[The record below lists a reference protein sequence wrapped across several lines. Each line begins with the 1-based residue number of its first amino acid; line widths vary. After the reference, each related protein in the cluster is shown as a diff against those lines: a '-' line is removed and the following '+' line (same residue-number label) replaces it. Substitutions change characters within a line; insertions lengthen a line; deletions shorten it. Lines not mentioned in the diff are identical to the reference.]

1 MTDVYLPPQ
10 RSPRQPRMAEGS
22 GDEGGGRGARGSP
35 GWQRAPGMGVGERR
49 GLAQLAGPHCWS
61 CRGARRSRHVQ
72 PGLAGWWPLR
82 EGSPQ
87 LPSFFFLS
95 KFESKAVQGLRGWR
109 GDAEGSSKLSQG
121 RERQGPRPA
130 GPGQGP
136 GEVYRPTWLRAGQ
149 AWAELATGGPAGPS
163 TSRAL
168 RVLDIG

>member
-1 MTDVYLPPQ
+1 
-10 RSPRQPRMAEGS
+10 MAEGS
-22 GDEGGGRGARGSP
+22 GDGGGREEGSCTASRPPLLELQGSQKEPPRAAWPRWVVASP
-35 GWQRAPGMGVGERR
+35 GGK
-49 GLAQLAGPHCWS
+49 
-61 CRGARRSRHVQ
+61 
-72 PGLAGWWPLR
+72 
-82 EGSPQ
+82 
-87 LPSFFFLS
+87 PSASFLFFLS

-149 AWAELATGGPAGPS
+149 SWAELATGGPAGPS